1 MATHVDKPRTSERS
15 SDPDLSAVNM
25 CIDAILPAE
34 KQAEAAQAAIAE
46 NPANVPVVHY
56 RPGLGVGDVPV
67 DELALLVAKQWQNGR
82 TLRVRFLDG
91 DPVVQQRLQPFAHE
105 WSKHANVTFD
115 FGDDPD
121 AEIRISFKDRGRSW
135 SNLGTDALVIPKN
148 EPTMNYGW
156 LTPNGPDLEYSR
168 VVVHEFGHALGCI
181 HEHQN
186 PGAAIP
192 WDKPAVYRYYAG
204 PPNRWTKAMVDHNLF
219 RRYSVEQTNSS
230 EFDPASIMLYAISN
244 DLTIGDW
251 EVGWNSVLS
260 QGDKTFIGSVYPKAE
275 TQTRSIP
282 LDGTAVEAD
291 IGAHGELDTFSLT
304 IPSAGRYQIETDG
317 RTDVVMALFGPNSD
331 TTLVAEDDD
340 SGRSF
345 NARIVAALQPGQYQV
360 RVRHFRPSGRG
371 AYTISARAVA

>member
-1 MATHVDKPRTSERS
+1 MATHVDAQRTSERTS
-15 SDPDLSAVNM
+15 EPDLSTINM
-25 CIDAILPAE
+25 CIDALLPAE

-56 RPGLGVGDVPV
+56 RPGVGVGDVPV

-91 DPVVQQRLQPFAHE
+91 DPVIQQRLQPFAHE
-105 WSKHANVTFD
+105 WSKHANITLD

-121 AEIRISFKDRGRSW
+121 AEIRISFKERGRSW

-156 LTPNGPDLEYSR
+156 LTRNGPDVEYSR
-168 VVVHEFGHALGCI
+168 VVIHEFGHALGCI

-192 WDKPAVYRYYAG
+192 WDKEAVYRYYAG
-204 PPNRWTKAMVDHNLF
+204 PPNRWTRAMVDHNLF
-219 RRYSVEQTNSS
+219 RRYSAEQTNASA
-230 EFDPASIMLYAISN
+230 FDPESIMLYAISN
-244 DLTIGDW
+244 DLTVGDW

-260 QGDKTFIGSVYPKAE
+260 QGDKAFIGAIYPKVE
-275 TQTRSIP
+275 THTRAIS
-282 LDGTAVEAD
+282 LDGAAVEAD
-291 IGAHGELDTFSLT
+291 IGAHGEVDTFSLT
-304 IPSAGRYQIETDG
+304 IPSAGRYLIETAG
-317 RTDVVMALFGPNSD
+317 RTDVVMALFGPDSD

-345 NARIVAALQPGQYQV
+345 NARIVAQLQPGKYLV
-360 RVRHFRPSGRG
+360 LVRHFRPTGQG
-371 AYTISARAVA
+371 AYSVSARAVA